1 MKISNELKKECV
13 RRKAAGQNATE
24 IYNTFGKDICG
35 ASKDNFA
42 RMLRRWANK
51 IDLDE
56 ELLDSANLNFD
67 FKPYAS
73 SVHVNGKG
81 EVIGAWIKQSA
92 AESAEAW
99 REFIMSL
106 IDKPIPT
113 YRVEKRKE
121 TPSDALLEV
130 PLFDMHFG
138 IADMDHYAE
147 TLNRIMSLINAR
159 WYDEIVVVIGQ
170 DLLHNDDFRGRTSKG
185 TPIDK
190 VDMIKAWDDADT
202 FFTCLIKSALNQ
214 ANRVRV
220 IYSKGNHDESFSWG
234 IAKLLERTFPEV
246 IFDTELKPRK
256 AIEWKKCFIG
266 WSHAEYAKSRP
277 EDLFMQFALEYPQQ
291 FADAGVREIHTGHLH
306 NESGKDV
313 GAMVRRLPTAGIT
326 DEWSRDQGYVG
337 AHKRFMLFVYEP
349 GRLSAV
355 HYV

>member
-1 MKISNELKKECV
+1 MNISNELKKECL
-13 RRKAAGQNATE
+13 RRKAAGQTYTE
-24 IYNTFGKDICG
+24 IYNTIGKDICN
-35 ASKDNFA
+35 ASKENFS
-42 RMLRRWANK
+42 RMMRKWAHK
-51 IDLDE
+51 INLDE

-92 AESAEAW
+92 IESTEAW

-106 IDKPIPT
+106 LDKPIPT
-113 YRVEKRKE
+113 YRVEKRAE
-121 TPSDALLEV
+121 TPSDALLEI

-147 TLNRIMSLINAR
+147 TLNRIISLVNAR
-159 WYDEIVVVIGQ
+159 YYDEIVIVIGQ

-190 VDMIKAWDDADT
+190 VDMIKAWSDADT
-202 FFTCLIKSALNQ
+202 FFTCLIKSALKQ
-214 ANRVRV
+214 SNRVRV

-266 WSHAEYAKSRP
+266 WSHAEYAKSGAK
-277 EDLFMQFALEYPQQ
+277 DLFMQFAVEYPME
-291 FADAGVREIHTGHLH
+291 FANSAIREIHTGHLH
-306 NESGKDV
+306 KELGDDA
-313 GAMVRRLPTAGIT
+313 GAMVRRLPTAAKT
-326 DEWSRDQGYVG
+326 DDWSRDNGYIG

-349 GRLSAV
+349 ERLSAI

>member
-1 MKISNELKKECV
+1 MFISNELKKEWL
-13 RRKAAGQNATE
+13 RRKATGESASQ
-24 IYNTFGKDICG
+24 IYRSLPDGVTAASEETF
-35 ASKDNFA
+35 S
-42 RMLRRWANK
+42 RMLRKWAKK
-51 IDLDE
+51 IDIDKE
-56 ELLDSANLNFD
+56 ILDSANLNFD

-92 AESAEAW
+92 MESAEAW
-99 REFIMSL
+99 REFILNL
-106 IDKPIPT
+106 IDKPMPT
-113 YRVEKRKE
+113 YRAEKRAE
-121 TPSDALLEV
+121 TPSDALLEI

-138 IADMDHYAE
+138 VADMDHYAE
-147 TLNRIMSLINAR
+147 TLNRIISLVNAR
-159 WYDEIVVVIGQ
+159 YYDEIVIVIGQ

-190 VDMIKAWDDADT
+190 VDMIKAWSDADT
-202 FFTCLIKSALNQ
+202 FFTCLIKSALGQ

-256 AIEWKKCFIG
+256 AIEWKGCFIG

-291 FADAGVREIHTGHLH
+291 FANAGVREIHTGHLH

-313 GAMVRRLPTAGIT
+313 GAMVRRLPTAGVT
-326 DEWSRDQGYVG
+326 DDWSRDQGFVG

-349 GRLSAV
+349 ERLSAV